1 MLSEVETKSECTCLL
16 YRRISAGYNNYKG
29 FLDSIE
35 FLDPKASPPTWVE
48 LSLKLSEAKSHT
60 CAVAVKYNG
69 EEFVLVIGGYTNK
82 LEYSANIQLFKVAA
96 DGSLTEEDT
105 FELPAD
111 RVDAE
116 DISKK
121 KADLGCMNFR

>member
-1 MLSEVETKSECTCLL
+1 M
-16 YRRISAGYNNYKG
+16 
-29 FLDSIE
+29 
-35 FLDPKASPPTWVE
+35 
-48 LSLKLSEAKSHT
+48 SEAKSYT
-60 CAVAVKYNG
+60 CAVAVKYNE
-69 EEFVLVIGGYTNK
+69 EEFVLVIGGYTSK

-116 DISKK
+116 EISKK
-121 KADLGCMNFR
+121 KADLGCMNYRYFQNIMVRGCH